1 MALLPC
7 VRQCAI
13 PCINYCQLLIDY
25 STMKNSRKLIATNI
39 KRKQMVS
46 SIFISSNKFT
56 LKLKDEL
63 ELSFEEEELE
73 ETICENEEDKNFE
86 SGWDFF

>member
-1 MALLPC
+1 
-7 VRQCAI
+7 
-13 PCINYCQLLIDY
+13 
-25 STMKNSRKLIATNI
+25 MKNSRKLIATNI
-39 KRKQMVS
+39 KQKQMVS

>member
-1 MALLPC
+1 
-7 VRQCAI
+7 
-13 PCINYCQLLIDY
+13 
-25 STMKNSRKLIATNI
+25 MKNSRKLIATNI